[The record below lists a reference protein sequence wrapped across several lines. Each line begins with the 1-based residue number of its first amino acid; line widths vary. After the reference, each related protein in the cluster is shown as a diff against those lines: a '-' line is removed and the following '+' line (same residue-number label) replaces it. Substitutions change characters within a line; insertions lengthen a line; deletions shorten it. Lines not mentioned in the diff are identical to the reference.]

1 MYFGVQSF
9 SFGYPRPKLKLWTPI
24 SPIIHGSV
32 LSSNSTTQEI
42 PAAELDNAEPLPE
55 AEPISLPAE

>member
-24 SPIIHGSV
+24 SPIIHVQYLYTITFGFLMQINDKIEV
-32 LSSNSTTQEI
+32 KCLG
-42 PAAELDNAEPLPE
+42 
-55 AEPISLPAE
+55 